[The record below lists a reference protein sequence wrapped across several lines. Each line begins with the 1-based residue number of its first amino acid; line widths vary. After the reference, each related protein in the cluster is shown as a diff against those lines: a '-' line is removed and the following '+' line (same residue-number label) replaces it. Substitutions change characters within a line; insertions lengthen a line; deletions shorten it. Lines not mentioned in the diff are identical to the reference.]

1 MIIDDIKTNFKNI
14 TIKKRKKELQGDFV
28 SMNKIIESD
37 ILNHKSE
44 IFIQTHSTNPLL
56 NSNTIDKALKMF
68 TEEKN
73 SFKNFD
79 SMFSVTELQSRF
91 YCSHFQPINH
101 NINELIRT
109 QDLEPIFE
117 ENSCFI
123 SLQKIP
129 FSIIKKE
136 E

>member
-1 MIIDDIKTNFKNI
+1 M
-14 TIKKRKKELQGDFV
+14 QGDFV

-68 TEEKN
+68 TEEKKN

-117 ENSCFI
+117 ENSCFYI
-123 SLQKIP
+123 FTKDS
-129 FSIIKKE
+129 FFNNKKKNR
-136 E
+136 